1 MNEQYY
7 LVTPIGTLFHSIEKD
22 EINNLERMAWISY
35 CPTCGCI
42 ESFHT
47 NEKDAKENSHICSKC
62 YLMNNFKI
70 KHKSHDYKRV
80 KFKYLIKGIREIN
93 GCKVPYMEL
102 KN

>member
-22 EINNLERMAWISY
+22 EINNLERMVWISY

-47 NEKDAKENSHICSKC
+47 NEDDAKENSHICSEC
-62 YLMNNFKI
+62 YLMDNFKI
-70 KHKSHDYKRV
+70 RYKSHNYLRV
-80 KFKYLIKGIREIN
+80 KFKYLVKGVKDFN
-93 GCKVPYMEL
+93 GRKFPYMEL
-102 KN
+102 KG